1 MKNLFFAKNRF
12 FSFLLFRFSSH
23 QFVVHPKGYNGF
35 VRCVLVH
42 PSFIVVPSVVFKKNH
57 RKQKDTTKAS
67 CSRRVFFVFFFFF
80 FFKSKSIRREN
91 DDVDDFV
98 SHRDGWFCT
107 NDDGLCDGDG
117 W

>member
-1 MKNLFFAKNRF
+1 MSLPQRVRCASKRIND
-12 FSFLLFRFSSH
+12 
-23 QFVVHPKGYNGF
+23 GF
-35 VRCVLVH
+35 VRRVLVF
-42 PSFIVVPSVVFKKNH
+42 PSFIVVFKKNH
-57 RKQKDTTKAS
+57 RKQKEDTDEAS
-67 CSRRVFFVFFFFF
+67 FRGRVFFVFLVVVFFF